1 MYEVFARLLEE
12 RGLTAS
18 AVAQQTGIPK
28 RAFSEWKSGKYKD
41 PKPERLRQIADF
53 FGVSVEYMMT
63 GEETEPKHY
72 EDPDTA
78 ALAQRMKDDPDFRL
92 LFSAA
97 KDVSAET
104 LQQAYDY
111 LVFLKK
117 REKGEE

>member
-1 MYEVFARLLEE
+1 MYELFARLLSSH
-12 RGLTAS
+12 GVTAS
-18 AVAQQTGIPK
+18 DVSKATGIPA
-28 RAFSEWKSGKYKD
+28 RAFSDWKNGRYKQ
-41 PKPERLRQIADF
+41 PSPERLQLIADF
-53 FGVSVEYMMT
+53 FGVPTSYFVT
-63 GEETEPKHY
+63 GELQQVHY

-97 KDVSAET
+97 KDVSPET